1 MRSFLSLDLTPD
13 LRSTLV
19 TLQKR
24 LLPFDVKLVEP
35 ENLHFTIKFLGD
47 IDETTA
53 RDVSNQLTI
62 LLERYPSFDTDIRG
76 VGVFPHLSAPR
87 VVWVGSPGLCYL
99 YAAVETAVSDHFSPN
114 LAVIP
119 HVTLARARS
128 SRDHAALREFIE
140 THRESVF
147 GSMTVR
153 EVKLMKSIITP
164 QGPVYEDISVFPLML
179 SHGH

>member
-1 MRSFLSLDLTPD
+1 MLHIHWPIFKFTYKRFSMRSFLSLDLTPD

-35 ENLHFTIKFLGD
+35 ENLHF
-47 IDETTA
+47 
-53 RDVSNQLTI
+53 TI

-119 HVTLARARS
+119 HVTLAR
-128 SRDHAALREFIE
+128 
-140 THRESVF
+140 
-147 GSMTVR
+147 
-153 EVKLMKSIITP
+153 
-164 QGPVYEDISVFPLML
+164 
-179 SHGH
+179 